1 MLVRRGDEKSNH
13 ITQQQTKSR
22 EINNSTSKRHKYRK
36 TNNRSVENVNKI
48 VRYKRTSQ
56 EYDYNENIY

>member
-1 MLVRRGDEKSNH
+1 MERKKEGVDVEGTKRIR
-13 ITQQQTKSR
+13 KSR

-56 EYDYNENIY
+56 ESDYNEKIY